1 MSAMAAE
8 CSLVYALVD
17 EIRQRNE
24 EQMAA
29 ITLMVRAMQVHSGL
43 EQTKRGVLDGA
54 MFPD

>member
-29 ITLMVRAMQVHSGL
+29 IALMVRAMQVHSGL